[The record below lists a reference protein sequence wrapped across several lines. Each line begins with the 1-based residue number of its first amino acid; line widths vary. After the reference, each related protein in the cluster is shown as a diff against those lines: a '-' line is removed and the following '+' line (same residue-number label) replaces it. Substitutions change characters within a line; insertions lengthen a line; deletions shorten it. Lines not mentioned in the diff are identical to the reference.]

1 MVRLSGM
8 TIVAGL
14 TLFALAGRANDVAP
28 TSPNDP
34 LEVYEADDKV
44 LGEDALYAHFR
55 RQGWVSI
62 GPYRLTAGRLDG
74 RTVREAHF
82 EQRAAAAR
90 KPDAVG
96 TAKEMAFRFLKE
108 GGKLILLVHLK
119 EAEIEFED
127 GTKLYLADR
136 NLELRVP

>member
-1 MVRLSGM
+1 M

-44 LGEDALYAHFR
+44 RDEDALYARFR

-82 EQRAAAAR
+82 EQWAPAAR
-90 KPDAVG
+90 KPHAVG
-96 TAKEMAFRFLKE
+96 KAKEMEFRFLW
-108 GGKLILLVHLK
+108 GDGKLILFVHLK
-119 EAEIEFED
+119 EAEIELED
-127 GTKLYLADR
+127 GTRLYLADR
-136 NLELRVP
+136 SVELPLT